1 MRIEG
6 RPLLLVTWRDAA
18 TNHAGWAKLTE
29 IAAATPP
36 IVRSVGWLLKRTKRH
51 IVIAASIVGDEGS
64 CDVVIP
70 LGMIVSEK
78 ELKA

>member
-6 RPLLLVTWRDAA
+6 RPLLLVTWHDAA

-29 IAAATPP
+29 IASATPP
-36 IVRSVGWLLKRTKRH
+36 VVRSVGWLLKRTKKH
-51 IVIAASIVGDEGS
+51 IVIAGSIVGDEGS

-70 LGMIVSEK
+70 TGMILSEK
-78 ELKA
+78 ELA